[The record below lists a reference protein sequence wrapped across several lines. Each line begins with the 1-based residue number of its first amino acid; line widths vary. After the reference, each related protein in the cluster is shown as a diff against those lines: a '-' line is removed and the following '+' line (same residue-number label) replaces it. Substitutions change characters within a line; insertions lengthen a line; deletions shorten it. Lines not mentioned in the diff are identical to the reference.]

1 MRLLM
6 GVVFLVSTLEVY
18 TPLLWMSNG
27 QRDQPSATPA
37 ERGCAILRD
46 DKMPNSE
53 TIETIPMVTGAD
65 GVIRVSGTRVT
76 LDSILLAFNDG
87 ATPEEIAQQYPSVP
101 LAAIYHLIGYHLR
114 HAAEMEEYLR
124 RRSRDSQELR
134 QQNEARWSPGG
145 VRQRLL
151 ARRPNGA

>member
-1 MRLLM
+1 
-6 GVVFLVSTLEVY
+6 
-18 TPLLWMSNG
+18 MSNG

-76 LDSILLAFNDG
+76 LDSILLAFN
-87 ATPEEIAQQYPSVP
+87 
-101 LAAIYHLIGYHLR
+101 
-114 HAAEMEEYLR
+114 
-124 RRSRDSQELR
+124 
-134 QQNEARWSPGG
+134 
-145 VRQRLL
+145 
-151 ARRPNGA
+151 ARRNPGRKPPNRPLPFRLPPFPPCTAPPPPPPGKRKDPFPGLPRPPKNRRKKN